1 MTFPA
6 LFLQIRTDYG
16 DENGIR
22 FLVMERLGPTIS
34 EVFKSAGKQLEN
46 SVVADYGLQMLDALR
61 ECHERKVLQSAR
73 KE

>member
-1 MTFPA
+1 
-6 LFLQIRTDYG
+6 
-16 DENGIR
+16 
-22 FLVMERLGPTIS
+22 MERLGPTIS
-34 EVFKSAGKQLEN
+34 EVFESAGKQLEN